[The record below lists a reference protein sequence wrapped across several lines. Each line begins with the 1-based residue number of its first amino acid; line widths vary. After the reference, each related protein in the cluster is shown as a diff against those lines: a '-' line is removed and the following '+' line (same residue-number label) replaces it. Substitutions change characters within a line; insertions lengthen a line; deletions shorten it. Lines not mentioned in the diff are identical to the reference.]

1 MSYFDHIYTASP
13 DELPHRARAV
23 YIYLRDRTGQGR
35 TAGLL

>member
-23 YIYLRDRTGQGR
+23 YIYLRDRTGQGQDC
-35 TAGLL
+35 